1 MIISKKADSCSDTHH
16 KIGLFAKPNLR
27 AVGIGRK
34 VEVEW
39 NVRELAILIAAL
51 ITFSAIA
58 GPHEHRFV
66 PQATGSMPP
75 VNVP

>member
-1 MIISKKADSCSDTHH
+1 MGALMRITKSASLRSQICQLLSKSSC
-16 KIGLFAKPNLR
+16 
-27 AVGIGRK
+27 
-34 VEVEW
+34 

-58 GPHEHRFV
+58 AIARPHEHHFV
-66 PQATGSMPP
+66 PQATGLMPT

>member
-1 MIISKKADSCSDTHH
+1 
-16 KIGLFAKPNLR
+16 LR
-27 AVGIGRK
+27 AVGIGGK

-58 GPHEHRFV
+58 RPHEHHFV
-66 PQATGSMPP
+66 PQTTGLMPP